1 MVRVEGRS
9 VESKGLGRSASSGRE
24 GAGCEHGVSI
34 RFCLRKSV
42 GKMRRKI
49 YSGKDGDG
57 LICGSFIPW
66 S

>member
-1 MVRVEGRS
+1 MVKDQS
-9 VESKGLGRSASSGRE
+9 VESKELGRSASSGRE

-42 GKMRRKI
+42 GKTRRKI
-49 YSGKDGDG
+49 CSGKGGDG